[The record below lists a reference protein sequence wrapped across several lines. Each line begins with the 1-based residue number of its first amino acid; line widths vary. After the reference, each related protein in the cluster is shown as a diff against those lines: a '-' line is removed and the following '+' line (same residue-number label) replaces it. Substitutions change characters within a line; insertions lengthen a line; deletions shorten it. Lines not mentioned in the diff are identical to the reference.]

1 MLTSDPI
8 YLKPYK
14 PAIYINNTGNSTN
27 YYTYDP
33 WTDTGVDNKP
43 THLSLSLSENTHGKF
58 VCQIEDGGRTLNR
71 NNINKGARFI
81 VKVGKYSTGMTQVLS
96 GLVRE
101 VADSRG
107 GDRKDIYTLIGS
119 STSIRNNERVIYYV
133 KQAAKLLSDGITIDI
148 TDPNMQAVKL
158 LVAAYGGSYS
168 INPNYG
174 SEGNLGI
181 INISSTSANSKVLNF
196 IADMNIE
203 FGEIQDAVNV
213 IEEQSSSE
221 LIINSTD
228 GVNLRYELTA
238 ATGGRG
244 FTIKNK
250 TYRIT
255 GIDDDADD
263 TMYLIRKNWKY
274 SDSVYKSDS
283 YANRISGIL
292 AAEEAPTKADEL
304 TSDGSGYNPNGN
316 NFYNTGINCIAR
328 KFRPTHA
335 HCYPSDFYLGLT
347 EVFGNTSIGKK
358 PFPALFAIVS
368 ASGGISPSG
377 QAPIVCIS
385 FLASSG
391 FQSSGT
397 QYDGAVIVNKGTFF
411 DGSTGNN
418 LAVQEIYLDTQKDY
432 WMVMTPVNTQ
442 GILSDA
448 DQKNVLWWYDTNSN
462 ITDGVATAPV
472 TAINRGGPISTVGTG
487 WTIASVANPPLMA
500 MPRIRSQS
508 IVMHDPKAIKNLGS
522 GLSTGGTPIEAH
534 LPAFP
539 SIIKTREAG
548 YSYAVNQL
556 YYMAKP
562 RANYS
567 IPQVTAP
574 NICPLPGDPIVISD
588 TVLGF
593 STVGNKVI
601 FTRCGDMS
609 LSWGSLDG
617 SGFTYEAPTKLNINP
632 VGNIPRYK

>member
-8 YLKPYK
+8 YNKPYK
-14 PAIYINNTGNSTN
+14 AAIYINNTGNSTN

-33 WTDTGVDNKP
+33 WTDTGDVNKP
-43 THLSLSLSENTHGKF
+43 IHLALNLSENTHGKF

-107 GDRKDIYTLIGS
+107 GDRKDIYTLSGS
-119 STSIRNNERVIYYV
+119 TTSIRNNERIIYYV
-133 KQAAKLLSDGITIDI
+133 KQAAKLLTGEIDA
-148 TDPNMQAVKL
+148 TDANMQAVKL
-158 LVAAYGGSYS
+158 LVAAYGGTYS
-168 INPNYG
+168 IQPNYG
-174 SEGNLGI
+174 SEDGFGLVN
-181 INISSTSANSKVLNF
+181 INNTTANSIVTNF
-196 IADMNIE
+196 IADVNIE
-203 FGEIQDAVNV
+203 FGEIQDAINL
-213 IEEQSSSE
+213 IEEQSGSEYIVSS
-221 LIINSTD
+221 LD
-228 GVNLRYELTA
+228 AGNLRYELRTPS
-238 ATGGRG
+238 GGRG

-292 AAEEAPTKADEL
+292 APQNQD
-304 TSDGSGYNPNGN
+304 
-316 NFYNTGINCIAR
+316 
-328 KFRPTHA
+328 
-335 HCYPSDFYLGLT
+335 
-347 EVFGNTSIGKK
+347 
-358 PFPALFAIVS
+358 
-368 ASGGISPSG
+368 
-377 QAPIVCIS
+377 
-385 FLASSG
+385 
-391 FQSSGT
+391 
-397 QYDGAVIVNKGTFF
+397 
-411 DGSTGNN
+411 
-418 LAVQEIYLDTQKDY
+418 
-432 WMVMTPVNTQ
+432 
-442 GILSDA
+442 
-448 DQKNVLWWYDTNSN
+448 
-462 ITDGVATAPV
+462 
-472 TAINRGGPISTVGTG
+472 
-487 WTIASVANPPLMA
+487 PPLMISSSFVRNIGSSVTLKEWA
-500 MPRIRSQS
+500 VKFKPNHSRWLPGDIFVLGSMWIDMDSTFNDHAEPGWRFRVINDNSNSPNSASVIANIDFPAGAFPNEDGTTGPPTRNWVNSQFFYDTSDNPISEFKLDTTKYYWLILSSENAVSGNSAYEKSMRWGLANVTNIVSNHQSDSGSMSTDSSSGSGWLTPGNSNLGVYFPRIRSQS

-522 GLSTGGTPIEAH
+522 GLATGGTPIEAH

-548 YSYAVNQL
+548 FSYAANQL

-567 IPQVTAP
+567 IPAVTAP
-574 NICPLPGDPIVISD
+574 NICPLPGDPIVIMD

-593 STVGNKVI
+593 STAGNKVI

-617 SGFTYEAPTKLNINP
+617 SGFTYDAPTKLNINP
-632 VGNIPRYK
+632 VGNIPRYI